1 MITQYRGDARKRP
14 SVWFKIV
21 KMANVTVREFY
32 LRKAMEPAPRAAES
46 GLRRF
51 SVKVCKIGL
60 ARLCPGWPAGLR
72 GERAALLGWRAL
84 SELRSRRGAHGVE
97 PTAWSRPSPR
107 AVPVLVSL
115 AARGA
120 CFGHVS
126 LLVQSL
132 LPSLLCDPSTPGRPV
147 WVGGWALLWGSYCWG
162 SAEPSWVRAQGRAAP
177 HGLCTPGR
185 ALSAAPGG
193 AAEGPG
199 AGSGRDAGSV
209 TLKQGQATA
218 GANPATLT

>member
-132 LPSLLCDPSTPGRPV
+132 LPSLLCDPSTPGSPV
-147 WVGGWALLWGSYCWG
+147 WVGGVGTAVGLLLLGVC
-162 SAEPSWVRAQGRAAP
+162 RAQ
-177 HGLCTPGR
+177 L
-185 ALSAAPGG
+185 
-193 AAEGPG
+193 G
-199 AGSGRDAGSV
+199 AGSGPCSPTRALHPWSCPVCSSWRSG
-209 TLKQGQATA
+209 
-218 GANPATLT
+218 